1 MKILKITFR
10 PLPLNCDFSF
20 SMGLS
25 LIVFYSRKLVQSLG
39 VLQVALIPL
48 ITSLRFNMSYSEF
61 HFNHLNVHLEGE
73 RGLLILIGL
82 EWIRL
87 V

>member
-1 MKILKITFR
+1 
-10 PLPLNCDFSF
+10 
-20 SMGLS
+20 MGLS

-73 RGLLILIGL
+73 NGLLITTHWFQNGL
-82 EWIRL
+82 DWFKIEMGRI
-87 V
+87 

>member
-1 MKILKITFR
+1 
-10 PLPLNCDFSF
+10 
-20 SMGLS
+20 MGLS

-73 RGLLILIGL
+73 KWFIDHNSLVS

>member
-1 MKILKITFR
+1 ME
-10 PLPLNCDFSF
+10 
-20 SMGLS
+20 LS

-73 RGLLILIGL
+73 RFIDSH
-82 EWIRL
+82 WFRMD
-87 V
+87 